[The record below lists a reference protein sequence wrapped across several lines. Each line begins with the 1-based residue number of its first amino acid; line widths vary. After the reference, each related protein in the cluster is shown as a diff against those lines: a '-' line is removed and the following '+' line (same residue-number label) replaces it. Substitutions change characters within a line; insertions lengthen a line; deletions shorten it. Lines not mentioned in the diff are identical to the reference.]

1 MQPTNPIA
9 REAEIAK
16 IAESEQDLAALRRH
30 LRDVINGPAF
40 KGSHR
45 SGQFLQYI
53 VEQSLAGRFE
63 LLKERLIGV
72 ELFGRAPTYDSGE
85 DAIVRVTASDVRK
98 RLLQHY
104 GSKEASSEFRL
115 TLPTGSYVPEITR
128 RDHTGLAPQLA
139 GGLAPQPL
147 PAAHNEPTGNHPTA
161 SSFPESGTGNTALL
175 RDEASQPAKAIKS
188 VRRTIAATAVLLLVG
203 LGLWSFNA
211 IRSSQSTNA
220 PKQPLPWSILLT
232 SSHPTHIITSDP
244 NIVVVQEITHSAL
257 SVSDYA
263 NHKFIPEPNNLKSEE
278 IRFCHTLLWGDNSAA
293 AVDSPIVAKI
303 AALLAKS
310 TKTMDVRAARSI
322 QLSDL
327 KTDDNFIFLGSPR
340 SNPWTALF
348 SDELDF
354 KFVFDNAT
362 RQEMVLNTR
371 PQKQESQTYVP
382 TALGWATG
390 QSYAIV
396 AFIQNA
402 DQNGHVLLV
411 AGASGEGTEAAGK
424 LVTDASR
431 FAPVLNKCGITR
443 SVSDQHFEILLQ
455 LNTMAQTSSH
465 VDVLACHMLPGPSSR
480 KQ

>member
-1 MQPTNPIA
+1 MSPTNPIDT

-45 SGQFLQYI
+45 SGQFLEYI
-53 VEQSLAGRFE
+53 VEQSLAGHFE

-72 ELFGRAPTYDSGE
+72 ELFGRTPTYDSGE

-104 GSKEASSEFRL
+104 GKSGVPTEFRL
-115 TLPTGSYVPEITR
+115 ALPAGSYIPEITR
-128 RDHTGLAPQLA
+128 GNHADVASQFANGPAL
-139 GGLAPQPL
+139 QPL
-147 PAAHNEPTGNHPTA
+147 SPARDGPIEDHAI
-161 SSFPESGTGNTALL
+161 SSSLRESEVGNTALD
-175 RDEASQPAKAIKS
+175 RDETSQPAKTVKPFRLI
-188 VRRTIAATAVLLLVG
+188 IAFVVLLLVG
-203 LGLWSFNA
+203 LGLWSFNT
-211 IRSSQSTNA
+211 IRSPRSRNT
-220 PKQPLPWSILLT
+220 PDQPLPWPILFT

-244 NIVVVQEITHSAL
+244 NIVVVQEITHNPL

-263 NHKFIPEPNNLKSEE
+263 NHNFIPEPNNLKPEE
-278 IRFCHTLLWGDNSAA
+278 VRFCHTLLWGDNSAA
-293 AVDSPIVAKI
+293 AVDGPIVAKI
-303 AALLAKS
+303 AALMAKS
-310 TKTMDVRAARSI
+310 TKTVDVHAARSI

-327 KTDDNFIFLGSPR
+327 KTDDNFVFLGSPR
-340 SNPWTALF
+340 SDPWTGLF
-348 SDELDF
+348 SDQLDF
-354 KFVFDNAT
+354 RFLFDKAT
-362 RQEMVLNTR
+362 GQEIILNTH
-371 PQKQESQTYVP
+371 PQRREPQAYVP

-402 DQNGHVLLV
+402 DQNGHVLLL
-411 AGASGEGTEAAGK
+411 AGANGEGTEAAGK
-424 LVTDASR
+424 LVTDTSR
-431 FAPVLNKCGITR
+431 LATVLTKCGVTG
-443 SVSDQHFEILLQ
+443 SVPAQHFELLLQ

-465 VDVLACHMLPGPSSR
+465 VDVLACHMLSGPSFQ

>member
-1 MQPTNPIA
+1 MSPTNPIDA
-9 REAEIAK
+9 REAQIAK
-16 IAESEQDLAALRRH
+16 IAESEHETAALRRH

-45 SGQFLQYI
+45 SGQFLEYV
-53 VEQSLAGRFE
+53 VEQSLAGHFE
-63 LLKERLIGV
+63 SLKERLIGV
-72 ELFGRAPTYDSGE
+72 ELFGRTPTYDSGE

-104 GSKEASSEFRL
+104 GKSGVSTEFRL
-115 TLPTGSYVPEITR
+115 ALPIGSYIPEITR
-128 RDHTGLAPQLA
+128 ESHTDVASQLA
-139 GGLAPQPL
+139 RVSALLPL
-147 PAAHNEPTGNHPTA
+147 STGHDEPTANHSTSSSLHEPEGSTA
-161 SSFPESGTGNTALL
+161 PL
-175 RDEASQPAKAIKS
+175 RDKTQQPARAAKS
-188 VRRTIAATAVLLLVG
+188 VRLTIAIAVLLLIG
-203 LGLWSFNA
+203 LGVWRFNTIGFRWS
-211 IRSSQSTNA
+211 RNA
-220 PKQPLPWSILLT
+220 PDQPLPWSILFT

-244 NIVVVQEITHSAL
+244 NIVVVQEITHNAL

-263 NHKFIPEPNNLKSEE
+263 NHKFIPEPNNLKPEE

-293 AVDSPIVAKI
+293 AVDGPIVAKV

-340 SNPWTALF
+340 SNPWTGLF
-348 SDELDF
+348 SDQLDF
-354 KFVFDNAT
+354 KFVFDKT
-362 RQEMVLNTR
+362 TGQEIILNTH

-390 QSYAIV
+390 KSYAIV

-402 DQNGHVLLV
+402 DQNGHVLLL
-411 AGASGEGTEAAGK
+411 AGANGEGTEAAGK
-424 LVTDASR
+424 LVTDTPRLA
-431 FAPVLNKCGITR
+431 AVLNMCGITR
-443 SVSDQHFEILLQ
+443 SVSSQHFEMLLE

-465 VDVLACHMLPGPSSR
+465 VDVLACHLLSGPSQ

>member
-1 MQPTNPIA
+1 
-9 REAEIAK
+9 
-16 IAESEQDLAALRRH
+16 
-30 LRDVINGPAF
+30 VINGPAF
-40 KGSHR
+40 RGSHR
-45 SGQFLQYI
+45 SGQFLEYI
-53 VEQSLAGRFE
+53 VEKSLAGHFG

-72 ELFGRAPTYDSGE
+72 ELFGRTPTYDSGE

-104 GSKEASSEFRL
+104 GRSGVSPEFRL
-115 TLPTGSYVPEITR
+115 ALPVGSYIPEITR
-128 RDHTGLAPQLA
+128 GNHSGAAPQLDGEA
-139 GGLAPQPL
+139 APPPL
-147 PAAHNEPTGNHPTA
+147 PAAHHEPSVNLSILP
-161 SSFPESGTGNTALL
+161 SLPEPDAGNTAPA
-175 RDEASQPAKAIKS
+175 RDERLHPARTGKRVRLIVAS
-188 VRRTIAATAVLLLVG
+188 AVLLLIG
-203 LGLWSFNA
+203 LGLWSFEVT
-211 IRSSQSTNA
+211 RSPQSRNA
-220 PKQPLPWSILLT
+220 PFQPLPWSILLT
-232 SSHPTHIITSDP
+232 SSHPTHVITSDP

-263 NHKFIPEPNNLKSEE
+263 NHKFMPEPNNLKPEE

-293 AVDSPIVAKI
+293 AVDGPIVAKI

-327 KTDDNFIFLGSPR
+327 KTDDNFVFLGSPR

-348 SDELDF
+348 SDQLDF
-354 KFVFDNAT
+354 KFSFDNST
-362 RQEMVLNTR
+362 GQEIVLNTH
-371 PQKQESQTYVP
+371 PQGQESQTYVP

-402 DQNGHVLLV
+402 DQNGHVLLL
-411 AGASGEGTEAAGK
+411 AGANGEGTEAAGK
-424 LVTDASR
+424 LVTDVPR
-431 FAPVLNKCGITR
+431 FAAVLSKCGITR
-443 SVSDQHFEILLQ
+443 SVSVQHFEVLLQ

-465 VDVLACHMLPGPSSR
+465 VDVLACHVLSGPSSQ